1 MRLIYSGNFVAKL
14 VFARRIFPALGNA
27 NEFSLLSLNG
37 KIVMSKTAYH
47 ITLKGYVGGYDF
59 DRSTVDKELA
69 KNEGKQVNVLID
81 SLGGSL
87 ATGLSISAAFKN
99 HGNVNVHFVGLN
111 ASAATIA
118 SLGAAHISIDAGAM
132 YLVHKCSMAFF
143 EWGSLNSD
151 QFATLIA
158 DFEKIKADLDKLDL
172 NVAQIYAKKC
182 RKPTADL
189 LALMKVGGWL
199 TAKEALD
206 WGFVDE
212 ITDLDDEPAPKLTDA
227 LASAMA
233 SEGMPIPNIP
243 LAETDREGLFGKFL
257 TAIASLFRSP
267 SNSISTAM
275 IKTYTFLSAILADN
289 PLTVNDGKAAIT
301 AAQLDCIEDALA
313 DKDRLCNEQKKTI
326 EERDATITDLQAKLA
341 AKPAASTTAVVED
354 GKPGGDAPKN
364 DVEQF
369 VDTYNSARA
378 LYNGV

>member
-1 MRLIYSGNFVAKL
+1 
-14 VFARRIFPALGNA
+14 
-27 NEFSLLSLNG
+27 
-37 KIVMSKTAYH
+37 MSKTAYH
-47 ITLKGYVGGYDF
+47 ISLKGYVGGYDF
-59 DRSTVDKELA
+59 DRSTVDRELA

-87 ATGLSISAAFKN
+87 ATGLSISAAFRN

-118 SLGAAHISIDAGAM
+118 SLGAARISIDAGAM

-158 DFEKIKADLDKLDL
+158 DCEKIKADLDKLDL
-172 NVAQIYAKKC
+172 NCAQLYAARCK
-182 RKPTADL
+182 RKTEDL

-212 ITDLDDEPAPKLTDA
+212 ITDLADEPAPKLTDA

-233 SEGMPIPNIP
+233 NAGMPIPNIP
-243 LAETDREGLFGKFL
+243 LAESDKESAFAKFIAAL
-257 TAIASLFRSP
+257 TSFFKP
-267 SNSISTAM
+267 STNPITTAM
-275 IKTYTFLSAILADN
+275 IKTYTFLSAILADK
-289 PLTVNDGKAAIT
+289 PLTVKDGAAT
-301 AAQLDCIEDALA
+301 VTVAQLDAIEDALA
-313 DKDRLCNEQKKTI
+313 EKDRLCNEQKQTI
-326 EERDATITDLQAKLA
+326 ADLQAKLD
-341 AKPAASTTAVVED
+341 KTPAEPSKQVVED
-354 GKPGGDAPKN
+354 SKPGAEPKPKN

-369 VDTYNSARA
+369 VDTYNSAKA
-378 LYNGV
+378 LFAEV

>member
-1 MRLIYSGNFVAKL
+1 
-14 VFARRIFPALGNA
+14 
-27 NEFSLLSLNG
+27 
-37 KIVMSKTAYH
+37 MSKTTYN
-47 ITLKGYVGGYDF
+47 IQLKGYVGGYDF
-59 DRSTVDKELA
+59 DRATVDKELA

-118 SLGAAHISIDAGAM
+118 SLGAAHISINAGAM
-132 YLVHKCSMAFF
+132 YLVHQCSMAFF

-158 DFEKIKADLDKLDL
+158 DCEKIKADLDKLDL
-172 NVAQIYAKKC
+172 NCAQLYARKC

-212 ITDLDDEPAPKLTDA
+212 ITDLADEPAPKLTDS

-233 SEGMPIPNIP
+233 NAGIPIPHIP
-243 LAETDREGLFGKFL
+243 LAEPDKESAFAKFISAL
-257 TAIASLFRSP
+257 TSFFRP
-267 SNSISTAM
+267 NATVTNTLTTAM
-275 IKTYTFLSAILADN
+275 NKTYTFLCAVLGITALELTNNKASLSDEQLSAIENHLAD
-289 PLTVNDGKAAIT
+289 LGKKV
-301 AAQLDCIEDALA
+301 EDR
-313 DKDRLCNEQKKTI
+313 DKTI
-326 EERDATITDLQAKLA
+326 ADLQAKLA
-341 AKPAASTTAVVED
+341 KQPAEPTKQVVED
-354 GKPGGDAPKN
+354 SKPGDNAPKN
-364 DVEQF
+364 DVEAF

-378 LYNGV
+378 LFDEV

>member
-1 MRLIYSGNFVAKL
+1 
-14 VFARRIFPALGNA
+14 
-27 NEFSLLSLNG
+27 
-37 KIVMSKTAYH
+37 MSKTAYH
-47 ITLKGYVGGYDF
+47 ISLKGYVGGYDF
-59 DRSTVDKELA
+59 DRSTVDRELA

-132 YLVHKCSMAFF
+132 YLVHQCSMAFF
-143 EWGSLNSD
+143 EWGSLNSA

-158 DFEKIKADLDKLDL
+158 DCEKIKADLDKLDL
-172 NVAQIYAKKC
+172 NCAQLYAARCK
-182 RKPTADL
+182 RKTEDL

-212 ITDLDDEPAPKLTDA
+212 ITDLADEPAPKLTDA

-233 SEGMPIPNIP
+233 NAGMPIPNIP
-243 LAETDREGLFGKFL
+243 IAESDKESAFAKFIAAL
-257 TAIASLFRSP
+257 TSLFSAKAERQADNKP
-267 SNSISTAM
+267 STNPITTEM
-275 IKTYTFLSAILADN
+275 IKTYTFLSAILADK
-289 PLTVNDGKAAIT
+289 PLTVKDGAAT
-301 AAQLDCIEDALA
+301 VTVAQLDAIEDALA
-313 DKDRLCNEQKKTI
+313 EKDRLCKEQKQTI
-326 EERDATITDLQAKLA
+326 ADLQAKLD
-341 AKPAASTTAVVED
+341 KQPAEPTKQVVED
-354 GKPGGDAPKN
+354 RKPGGDPAPKN

-378 LYNGV
+378 LYNEV

>member
-1 MRLIYSGNFVAKL
+1 
-14 VFARRIFPALGNA
+14 
-27 NEFSLLSLNG
+27 
-37 KIVMSKTAYH
+37 MSKTAYN
-47 ITLKGYVGGYDF
+47 ISLKGYVGGYDF
-59 DRSTVDKELA
+59 DRSTVDRELA

-132 YLVHKCSMAFF
+132 YLVHQCSMAFF
-143 EWGSLNSD
+143 EWGSLNSA

-158 DFEKIKADLDKLDL
+158 DCEKIKADLDKLDL
-172 NVAQIYAKKC
+172 NCAQLYAARCK
-182 RKPTADL
+182 RKTEDL

-212 ITDLDDEPAPKLTDA
+212 ITDLADEPAPKLTDA

-243 LAETDREGLFGKFL
+243 LAETDRESLFGKFL
-257 TAIASLFRSP
+257 TAIASLFKP
-267 SNSISTAM
+267 STNPITTAM
-275 IKTYTFLSAILADN
+275 IKTYTFLSAILADK
-289 PLTVNDGKAAIT
+289 PLTVKDGAAT
-301 AAQLDCIEDALA
+301 VTVAQLDAIEDALA
-313 DKDRLCNEQKKTI
+313 EKNRLCNEQKQTI
-326 EERDATITDLQAKLA
+326 ADLQAKLD
-341 AKPAASTTAVVED
+341 KTPAEPSKQVVED
-354 GKPGGDAPKN
+354 NKPGEPAPKN
-364 DVEQF
+364 DVEAF
-369 VDTYNSARA
+369 VETFNSARA
-378 LYNGV
+378 LYNEV

>member
-1 MRLIYSGNFVAKL
+1 
-14 VFARRIFPALGNA
+14 
-27 NEFSLLSLNG
+27 
-37 KIVMSKTAYH
+37 MSKTAYN
-47 ITLKGYVGGYDF
+47 ISLKGYVGGADF
-59 DRSTVDKELA
+59 DRSTVDSELA

-132 YLVHKCSMAFF
+132 YLVHQCSMAFF
-143 EWGSLNSD
+143 EWGSLNSA

-158 DFEKIKADLDKLDL
+158 DCEKIKADLDKLDL
-172 NVAQIYAKKC
+172 NCAQLYAARCK
-182 RKPTADL
+182 RKTEDL

-212 ITDLDDEPAPKLTDA
+212 ITDLADEPAPKLTDA

-233 SEGMPIPNIP
+233 NAGMPIPNIP
-243 LAETDREGLFGKFL
+243 IAESDKESAFAKFIAAL
-257 TAIASLFRSP
+257 TSLFSAKAERQADNKP
-267 SNSISTAM
+267 FTNPITTAM
-275 IKTYTFLSAILADN
+275 IKTHTFLSAILADK
-289 PLTVNDGKAAIT
+289 PLTVKDGAAT
-301 AAQLDCIEDALA
+301 VTVAQLDAIEDALA
-313 DKDRLCNEQKKTI
+313 EKDSLCNEQKLTI
-326 EERDATITDLQAKLA
+326 ADLQAKLD
-341 AKPAASTTAVVED
+341 KQPAEPTKQVVED
-354 GKPGGDAPKN
+354 RKPGGDPAPKN

-378 LYNGV
+378 LYNEV

>member
-1 MRLIYSGNFVAKL
+1 
-14 VFARRIFPALGNA
+14 
-27 NEFSLLSLNG
+27 
-37 KIVMSKTAYH
+37 MSKTAYN

-59 DRSTVDKELA
+59 DRSTVDRELA

-118 SLGAAHISIDAGAM
+118 SLGAAHISMDAGAM
-132 YLVHKCSMAFF
+132 YLVHQCSTVFF
-143 EWGSLNSD
+143 EWASLNSS

-158 DFEKIKADLDKLDL
+158 DCEKIKADLDKLDL
-172 NVAQIYAKKC
+172 NCAQLYAARCK
-182 RKPTADL
+182 RKPEDL

-199 TAKEALD
+199 SAKEALD

-257 TAIASLFRSP
+257 TAIASLFKP
-267 SNSISTAM
+267 STNPITTAM
-275 IKTYTFLSAILADN
+275 IKTYTFLSAILADK
-289 PLTVNDGKAAIT
+289 PITVKDGT
-301 AAQLDCIEDALA
+301 ASVSTAQLDAIEAALA
-313 DKDRLCNEQKKTI
+313 DKDRICNEQKQTIEDRDKTI
-326 EERDATITDLQAKLA
+326 ADLQAKLD
-341 AKPAASTTAVVED
+341 KQPAEPTKQVVED
-354 GKPGGDAPKN
+354 NKPGGTSAPKN

-378 LYNGV
+378 LYNEV

>member
-1 MRLIYSGNFVAKL
+1 
-14 VFARRIFPALGNA
+14 
-27 NEFSLLSLNG
+27 
-37 KIVMSKTAYH
+37 MSKTAYN

-59 DRSTVDKELA
+59 DRSTVDRELA
-69 KNEGKQVNVLID
+69 RNEGKQVNVLID

-132 YLVHKCSMAFF
+132 YLVHQCSMAFF
-143 EWGSLNSD
+143 EWGSLNSA

-158 DFEKIKADLDKLDL
+158 DCEKIKADLDKLDL
-172 NVAQIYAKKC
+172 NCAQLYASRCK
-182 RKPTADL
+182 RKTEDL

-212 ITDLDDEPAPKLTDA
+212 ITDLADEPAPKLTDA

-233 SEGMPIPNIP
+233 NAGMPIPNISIE
-243 LAETDREGLFGKFL
+243 ETEKESAFAKFIAAL
-257 TAIASLFRSP
+257 TSFFKP
-267 SNSISTAM
+267 SVTNISSAM
-275 IKTYTFLSAILADN
+275 IKTYTFLSAILADK
-289 PLTVNDGKAAIT
+289 PLTVKDGAAIVT
-301 AAQLDCIEDALA
+301 VAQLDAIEDAIA
-313 DKDRLCNEQKKTI
+313 DKDKTVNEQKAALEAKDSEIKAKEKTI
-326 EERDATITDLQAKLA
+326 ADLQAKLD
-341 AKPAASTTAVVED
+341 KQPAEPTKQVVED
-354 GKPGGDAPKN
+354 NKPGGEATPKN

-369 VDTYNSARA
+369 VDTFNSAKA
-378 LYNGV
+378 LFNEV

>member
-1 MRLIYSGNFVAKL
+1 
-14 VFARRIFPALGNA
+14 
-27 NEFSLLSLNG
+27 
-37 KIVMSKTAYH
+37 MSKTAYN

-87 ATGLSISAAFKN
+87 ATGLSISAAFRN

-158 DFEKIKADLDKLDL
+158 DCEKIKADLDKLDL
-172 NVAQIYAKKC
+172 NCAQLYASRCK
-182 RKPTADL
+182 RKTEDL

-212 ITDLDDEPAPKLTDA
+212 ITDLADEPAPKLTDA

-243 LAETDREGLFGKFL
+243 VAEVDKDSAFSRFLAAL
-257 TAIASLFRSP
+257 TSFFKP
-267 SNSISTAM
+267 STNPITTAM
-275 IKTYTFLSAILADN
+275 IKTYTFLSAILAD
-289 PLTVNDGKAAIT
+289 
-301 AAQLDCIEDALA
+301 
-313 DKDRLCNEQKKTI
+313 KK
-326 EERDATITDLQAKLA
+326 
-341 AKPAASTTAVVED
+341 V
-354 GKPGGDAPKN
+354 
-364 DVEQF
+364 
-369 VDTYNSARA
+369 
-378 LYNGV
+378 

>member
-1 MRLIYSGNFVAKL
+1 M
-14 VFARRIFPALGNA
+14 P
-27 NEFSLLSLNG
+27 
-37 KIVMSKTAYH
+37 KTTYN
-47 ITLKGYVGGYDF
+47 ISLKGYVGGYDF
-59 DRSTVDKELA
+59 DRATVDKELA

-158 DFEKIKADLDKLDL
+158 DCEKIKADLDKLDL

-182 RKPTADL
+182 RKPVADL

-243 LAETDREGLFGKFL
+243 LADTDREGLFGKFL
-257 TAIASLFRSP
+257 TAIASLFKP
-267 SNSISTAM
+267 STNPITTAM
-275 IKTYTFLSAILADN
+275 IKTYTFLSANLADN
-289 PLTVNDGKAAIT
+289 PLTVNDCKAAIT

-313 DKDRLCNEQKKTI
+313 EKDRLCNEQKKTI
-326 EERDATITDLQAKLA
+326 EERDATIADLQAKLA

-354 GKPGGDAPKN
+354 SKPGGDAPKN

-378 LYNGV
+378 LYDEV